1 MKRTMILVIH
11 KSTKQTIHK
20 DMKQTI
26 KACQIMI
33 LTIYNEMEQTII
45 ESHYKKRTILDTI
58 FCVRGLKFMVND
70 KITSTQKYHF

>member
-20 DMKQTI
+20 DMKQTIHKDMKQSI

-58 FCVRGLKFMVND
+58 FCVRGSMIK
-70 KITSTQKYHF
+70 